1 MTDRS
6 PRPTDPRRWRSLA
19 LAGATAGLAAA
30 SPVMGGALPS
40 QSGAVAAGDAQI
52 WLAAGEGMEGDDAS
66 ATTPIASTEGG
77 EGGEAGA
84 VADAAPEV
92 AYLAQLSIVEG
103 HLFGAAELYRRGQT
117 DDAIGLSYHPEAEMM
132 DEVRTRLAAH
142 GAGDI
147 SPSMAAFSA
156 TMEAGATPEAVNAAL
171 ADVSAAI
178 AAAMAQEKDAY
189 RTRMDALVAL
199 LKGAADEYAGSIE
212 DGQVADV
219 MAWHEAHGFITVAR
233 HLAEGLAAE
242 QDPAV
247 AKAGTRSLAALA
259 GADEAFGDVTAA
271 ELHVGDPAILM
282 AVAAKVELIASSV
295 RTGS

>member
-6 PRPTDPRRWRSLA
+6 PRQTDPRRWRSLA
-19 LAGATAGLAAA
+19 LAGATAGIAAA

-40 QSGAVAAGDAQI
+40 HGGSAVAGDAQI
-52 WLAAGEGMEGDDAS
+52 WLAAGEGMEGDDGS
-66 ATTPIASTEGG
+66 AAAPIASPEGG

-84 VADAAPEV
+84 VADVAPEV

-132 DEVRTRLAAH
+132 DEVRAQLAAH
-142 GAGDI
+142 GANDI

-156 TMEAGATPEAVNAAL
+156 VMEAGAAPDAVDAAL

-178 AAAMAQEKDAY
+178 AAAVVQERDAY

-199 LKGAADEYAGSIE
+199 LKGAANEYAGSL
-212 DGQVADV
+212 DSGQVADA

-242 QDPAV
+242 DDATV